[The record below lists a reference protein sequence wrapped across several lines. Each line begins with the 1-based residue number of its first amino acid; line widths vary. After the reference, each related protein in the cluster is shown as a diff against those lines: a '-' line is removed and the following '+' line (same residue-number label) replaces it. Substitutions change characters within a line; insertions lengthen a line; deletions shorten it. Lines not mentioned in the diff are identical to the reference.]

1 MARTYGR
8 TLQTRVGRGDERR
21 LDSLSQRM
29 QMPLATLL
37 RHALLEGLNTLEKGE
52 PEHLYRERI
61 VTRLDAIELATR
73 AMLRQLYEGTGATPE
88 QALEV
93 LAGIDRA
100 VRDRADARMR
110 SAS

>member
-21 LDSLSQRM
+21 LDNLSQRM

-37 RHALLEGLNTLEKGE
+37 RHALLEGLNALEKGE
-52 PEHLYRERI
+52 PEHQYRER
-61 VTRLDAIELATR
+61 VVGRLDAIEMTTR
-73 AMLRQLYEGTGATPE
+73 AILRQLYEGTGATPE

-93 LAGIDRA
+93 MTGIDRM
-100 VRDRADARMR
+100 VRERADARLR
-110 SAS
+110 NAT